1 MDTKLIVTRGSTA
14 LAWSVPLACN
24 GMPTVPEPSTQ
35 ALDVVVVA
43 NAAGQAAYAPFRS
56 ESWCDQ
62 LRSEVRA
69 ALRAGAASLVSEALP
84 PPPGKL
90 SCAAA
95 HRWARALPWDWA
107 LPAPPSARAG
117 AVEAC
122 ARAALEAGSP
132 PLRLDWER
140 IVYTDGSFIPLDQ
153 RPEGAP
159 GIGAACFVPGRDG
172 CPDVAV
178 AIDPRELGG
187 AENTIYRAKQVAV
200 GVALQAGALV
210 IASDSAG
217 VLSLLRRGVFA
228 PQDIG
233 GEHRHAR
240 MAAALA
246 EWATRAGV
254 PVTLCKVKSHSGVVG
269 NERADRI
276 ATRVAKGLDPDNV
289 ASLQAAG
296 SLPAAL
302 SVNPPSNDRHRMMWL
317 SVVDAERDGAAEGP
331 ARVMRSLPNAR
342 EALQGHLRRVL
353 GMGLCAT
360 DTVYYKLW
368 RGAIARDLHGNSCL
382 VNVDPSLVTFAEGR
396 TMMRL
401 RTGTQWT
408 AKQAVRCGRA
418 RSDACGLCGQPDGG
432 THAAMACP
440 ATKKQRIARH
450 NAAGRL
456 VLRALAGGRLGA
468 GLCMADVGRVDSE
481 EDVAEDDVGLR
492 LALKRLLPEYLA
504 PPAAR
509 RLRPYIALLQPGPGG
524 TVVHVVELKY
534 CMDSGMGEVLTAAAT
549 QHAALLAHID
559 SLRGHSARLH
569 VVPLGAT
576 GGVPRSL
583 GATLEQLGVWKSALK
598 RCNTPALRQTQKEIL
613 FRLFWFSPN
622 IFYLCL

>member
-1 MDTKLIVTRGSTA
+1 
-14 LAWSVPLACN
+14 
-24 GMPTVPEPSTQ
+24 
-35 ALDVVVVA
+35 
-43 NAAGQAAYAPFRS
+43 
-56 ESWCDQ
+56 
-62 LRSEVRA
+62 
-69 ALRAGAASLVSEALP
+69 
-84 PPPGKL
+84 
-90 SCAAA
+90 
-95 HRWARALPWDWA
+95 
-107 LPAPPSARAG
+107 
-117 AVEAC
+117 
-122 ARAALEAGSP
+122 
-132 PLRLDWER
+132 
-140 IVYTDGSFIPLDQ
+140 
-153 RPEGAP
+153 
-159 GIGAACFVPGRDG
+159 
-172 CPDVAV
+172 
-178 AIDPRELGG
+178 
-187 AENTIYRAKQVAV
+187 
-200 GVALQAGALV
+200 
-210 IASDSAG
+210 
-217 VLSLLRRGVFA
+217 
-228 PQDIG
+228 
-233 GEHRHAR
+233 

-246 EWATRAGV
+246 EWATRAW
-254 PVTLCKVKSHSGVVG
+254 VTLCMVKSHSGVVD

-302 SVNPPSNDRHRMMWL
+302 SVNPPSNDRHGMMWL

-368 RGAIARDLHGNSCL
+368 RGAMARDLHGDSCL

-396 TMMRL
+396 TISMMRL

-432 THAAMACP
+432 THAAIACP
-440 ATKKQRIARH
+440 ATKKQRIARD

-456 VLRALAGGRLGA
+456 MLRALAGGRLGA
-468 GLCMADVGRVDSE
+468 GLCLADVGRVDSE
-481 EDVAEDDVGLR
+481 EDVAEDDVGPR

-509 RLRPYIALLQPGPGG
+509 RLRPDIALLQPGPGG

-534 CMDSGMGEVLTAAAT
+534 CMDSGMGAVLTAAAT

-559 SLRGHSARLH
+559 SLPGHSARLH
-569 VVPLGAT
+569 VVPLAAT

-583 GATLEQLGVWKSALK
+583 GATLERLGVRKSALK
-598 RCNTPALRQTQKEIL
+598 RVHRDLHLSAVRRTHRVIMARAALIAGRGADNVGARAAPVLRGARHDRTTRRSRKS
-613 FRLFWFSPN
+613 SPKGVT
-622 IFYLCL
+622 